1 MSYADINAH
10 CTVRSFGKS
19 TDNWVS
25 NLNDRGKLVHVNVFY
40 VKILL
45 RVASKANTGHY
56 SFIWHLIVEASQ
68 SCVTVSLRKQKDE
81 VYFENTLT
89 WGIVTVFWFYQAS
102 HAALYLQ
109 YWHYCIIYY
118 TKHGADFTTDGQ
130 LGAASGR
137 SRWSSPLR
145 LPPPWGS
152 FRRLLL
158 PTQGKIFGTHKKTK
172 HT

>member
-1 MSYADINAH
+1 MTEGSLFMSLYSTLRSRWGSLLKPTPVITA
-10 CTVRSFGKS
+10 SFG
-19 TDNWVS
+19 
-25 NLNDRGKLVHVNVFY
+25 
-40 VKILL
+40 
-45 RVASKANTGHY
+45 
-56 SFIWHLIVEASQ
+56 IWLWKPHNHASQ
-68 SCVTVSLRKQKDE
+68 SCTVWEVSLRKQKDE

-118 TKHGADFTTDGQ
+118 TKDGADFTTDGLLDATSSQ
-130 LGAASGR
+130 

-152 FRRLLL
+152 FWRLLL
-158 PTQGKIFGTHKKTK
+158 PTQGKIFRHSPRKRLNTHKQT
-172 HT
+172 